1 VCPGGETHAQK
12 IGKLMRFVTFKTRT
26 NARPS
31 LAVRTPE
38 GLRALNGFDAPRVPQ
53 CLQTLLALGPSAMRE
68 AAAVIAQLG
77 EPVDMDQIVYLS
89 PILAPAK
96 IICVG
101 LNYLDHTKES
111 NFEQPAYPTL
121 FLRVA
126 SSFVG
131 HDDALIRPRCSEQ
144 FDYEGELVAF
154 IGKAGKHIPK
164 SAALDHVAGY
174 SVSNEGSVRDYQ
186 FKSPQWTV
194 GKNFDRSGSIGP
206 EFVSADEVP
215 LGGAGLRIETRLNG
229 KTVQSSNTS
238 DMVFDTATVISLVS
252 EAMSLA
258 PGDTILM
265 GTPAGVG
272 LARKPPLYMKPGD
285 IAEVEV
291 EGVGLLRNAV
301 ADEE

>member
-1 VCPGGETHAQK
+1 
-12 IGKLMRFVTFKTRT
+12 MRFVTFTTRGST
-26 NARPS
+26 APR
-31 LAVRTPE
+31 LALRTAS
-38 GLRALNGFDAPRVPQ
+38 GLRTLTDAQADRYPSD
-53 CLQTLLALGPSAMRE
+53 LKTLIWQGPSAMRE
-68 AAAVIAQLG
+68 TASAIAQHGVLLD
-77 EPVDMDQIVYLS
+77 EAAIEFLPPIV
-89 PILAPAK
+89 APSK

-131 HDDALIRPRCSEQ
+131 HGQPIVRPRCSQQ

-154 IGKAGKHIPK
+154 IGKGGKHIPK
-164 SAALDHVAGY
+164 ASALEHVAGY

-215 LGGAGLRIETRLNG
+215 PGGAGLRLETRVNG
-229 KTVQSSNTS
+229 ETVQSADTS
-238 DMVFDTATVISLVS
+238 QMVFDTATVVSLVS
-252 EAMSLA
+252 EAMALE
-258 PGDTILM
+258 PGDVIVM
-265 GTPAGVG
+265 GTPSGVG
-272 LARKPPLYMKPGD
+272 LARSPQLFLREGD
-285 IAEVEV
+285 VVEVEV
-291 EGVGLLRNAV
+291 EGVGLLCNRV
-301 ADEE
+301 VDERGAT